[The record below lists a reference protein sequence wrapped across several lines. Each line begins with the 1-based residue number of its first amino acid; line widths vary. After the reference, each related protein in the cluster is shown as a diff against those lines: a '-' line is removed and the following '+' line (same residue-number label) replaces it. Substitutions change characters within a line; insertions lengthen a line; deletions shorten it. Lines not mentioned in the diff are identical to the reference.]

1 MSDPSFAKVKL
12 IVGRAELLPV
22 SLLEQNNG
30 KVRFT
35 DAAHVLCINFGF
47 IE

>member
-1 MSDPSFAKVKL
+1 MTGASFAQVKL
-12 IVGRAELLPV
+12 IVGRARPL

-30 KVRFT
+30 KVPFT
-35 DAAHVLCINFGF
+35 DAAHVLSINFGF